1 MKKAGLL
8 FIITLLLTACPCV
21 LDYDEPELLFYVQN
35 NSNRII
41 YVYADTLCDHTIDI
55 SSLKSDKY
63 ADGHGTVLHPYK
75 SGVIVDFAMNRQTFF
90 SKYPCLKVYI
100 CTFNM
105 DSILETYQVSEST
118 LSADD
123 WVLKYEDK

>member
-1 MKKAGLL
+1 MKKFGLL
-8 FIITLLLTACPCV
+8 FLLTLLLTACPCI
-21 LDYDEPELLFYVQN
+21 LDFVPEELFYVQN
-35 NSNRII
+35 NSNRLIQ
-41 YVYADTLCDHTIDI
+41 VCADTVINRTMDIATLKSNIYKIEQWVILTPFKTGVI
-55 SSLKSDKY
+55 SSS
-63 ADGHGTVLHPYK
+63 TQ
-75 SGVIVDFAMNRQTFF
+75 NRQTFF